1 MGFFKKT
8 TSSYPARRNRINQQ
22 SHPATVIP
30 PPSNYGAQNPTP
42 IAASVYQANGTP
54 VAPTVTVAATTA
66 AASTYTAAAFP
77 SNNAPVQATV
87 YIPGQSPAQP
97 VTSVVPVTAT
107 AYVPGNT
114 QTATNTTTHITTPVQ
129 PVSAPPAT
137 NPLYSNQAP
146 SFNNGNG
153 NYNSDENSFWE
164 CSVCKYLLVFDSFLC
179 SWMMLHKNLY
189 SNAPLSYRYIS
200 KLAD

>member
-30 PPSNYGAQNPTP
+30 PSNYGAQNPTP

-54 VAPTVTVAATTA
+54 VAPTVAATTA
-66 AASTYTAAAFP
+66 TTVAASTYTAAAFP

-97 VTSVVPVTAT
+97 VTSVPVTAT
-107 AYVPGNT
+107 AYVPGNA
-114 QTATNTTTHITTPVQ
+114 QTATTTATHHIATPVQ
-129 PVSAPPAT
+129 PVSAYNTPSAPPAT

-153 NYNSDENSFWE
+153 NYNSDENQFWE
-164 CSVCKYLLVFDSFLC
+164 CSICK
-179 SWMMLHKNLY
+179 
-189 SNAPLSYRYIS
+189 
-200 KLAD
+200 

>member
-8 TSSYPARRNRINQQ
+8 TSSYPAQRNRINQQ

-54 VAPTVTVAATTA
+54 VAPVTVAVPTTAPTA

-97 VTSVVPVTAT
+97 VTSVPVTAT
-107 AYVPGNT
+107 AYVPGNA
-114 QTATNTTTHITTPVQ
+114 QTSATNTATHHIATPVQ
-129 PVSAPPAT
+129 PVSAYNTPSAPPAT

-153 NYNSDENSFWE
+153 NYNSDENNFWE
-164 CSVCKYLLVFDSFLC
+164 CSICK
-179 SWMMLHKNLY
+179 
-189 SNAPLSYRYIS
+189 
-200 KLAD
+200 